1 MKKNLIYLLF
11 SVTLLCAAL
20 TACSDND
27 DLDSTSVVRP
37 TTTEQNDLDRWLKR
51 NYVETYNIQLKY
63 RFEDIESSM
72 GYYLTP
78 ASYKQSVAMA
88 KLVRHMCLEAYDEI
102 TGQHGFHQGLFPENP
117 LPGRLVCLQDQ
128 RSDGAGNGRSRGED
142 HALQPRQPEPQA
154 PSMLKTAYFKTIHHE
169 FGHILNQTKPYP
181 TDFAEISGPDYVQ
194 DQCFEIYKTTESAL
208 QKGFISPYASKA
220 DGEDFVELIALYV
233 NRSAEEWEEML
244 TTAGDTGRPKIEAKF
259 EIVSNYMK
267 STWNIDLNEL
277 REIVL
282 RRAEE
287 APNLDFD
294 SLDDEDTDTPENSG
308 TNE

>member
-102 TGQHGFHQGLFPENP
+102 TGSTDFIKAYFPKILFLVGSYAYKTNGAMVLGTAEAGAKITLYNLDNLNP
-117 LPGRLVCLQDQ
+117 KTVN
-128 RSDGAGNGRSRGED
+128 A
-142 HALQPRQPEPQA
+142 
-154 PSMLKTAYFKTIHHE
+154 KTAYFKTIHHE

-181 TDFAEISGPDYVQ
+181 TDFAEISGPDYVPMLRNLQ
-194 DQCFEIYKTTESAL
+194 DHRIGTAKRIHFPVCIESR
-208 QKGFISPYASKA
+208 QRGFRGTHRPLRQPERRRVGGDA
-220 DGEDFVELIALYV
+220 DDGRRHGTAE
-233 NRSAEEWEEML
+233 NRSQIRNRLQLHEKHLEHRPER
-244 TTAGDTGRPKIEAKF
+244 TAGNRTAPCGRSAQPR
-259 EIVSNYMK
+259 
-267 STWNIDLNEL
+267 L
-277 REIVL
+277 RL
-282 RRAEE
+282 A
-287 APNLDFD
+287 
-294 SLDDEDTDTPENSG
+294 G
-308 TNE
+308 

>member
-88 KLVRHMCLEAYDEI
+88 KLVRHMCRKSSSWSARMPTRPTERWCWER
-102 TGQHGFHQGLFPENP
+102 PK
-117 LPGRLVCLQDQ
+117 PGR
-128 RSDGAGNGRSRGED
+128 RSR
-142 HALQPRQPEPQA
+142 
-154 PSMLKTAYFKTIHHE
+154 S
-169 FGHILNQTKPYP
+169 
-181 TDFAEISGPDYVQ
+181 
-194 DQCFEIYKTTESAL
+194 TTS
-208 QKGFISPYASKA
+208 
-220 DGEDFVELIALYV
+220 
-233 NRSAEEWEEML
+233 
-244 TTAGDTGRPKIEAKF
+244 TT
-259 EIVSNYMK
+259 
-267 STWNIDLNEL
+267 
-277 REIVL
+277 
-282 RRAEE
+282 
-287 APNLDFD
+287 
-294 SLDDEDTDTPENSG
+294 
-308 TNE
+308 

>member
-1 MKKNLIYLLF
+1 MKKNLIYFLVLLLF
-11 SVTLLCAAL
+11 PAVLA
-20 TACSDND
+20 ACSEDA
-27 DLDSTSVVRP
+27 LSSTSVIQPPQVV
-37 TTTEQNDLDRWLKR
+37 QNDFDRWLDR
-51 NYVETYNIQLKY
+51 HYLAPYNIEFQY
-63 RFEDIESSM
+63 RYTDIESSM

-102 TGQHGFHQGLFPENP
+102 TGSTDFIKAYFPKILFLVGSYAYKTNGAMVLGTAEAGAKITLYNLDNLNP
-117 LPGRLVCLQDQ
+117 KTVN
-128 RSDGAGNGRSRGED
+128 A
-142 HALQPRQPEPQA
+142 
-154 PSMLKTAYFKTIHHE
+154 KTAYFKTIHHE